1 MLRISLILSVSLNRL
16 QQPSNRKR
24 AAAAAVKHADL
35 TASCVLPQILQ
46 IEVHPDLA
54 DVLKAYAKAVI
65 RQQPQNLV
73 EFSAK

>member
-1 MLRISLILSVSLNRL
+1 MPNL
-16 QQPSNRKR
+16 
-24 AAAAAVKHADL
+24 
-35 TASCVLPQILQ
+35 VLDTVLQ

-65 RQQPQNLV
+65 RAQPENLV